1 MVPTNDFEPDELLP
15 FSNHLSL
22 PESRAAREILILRSI
37 RWIGSEPE
45 RVGLVA
51 NPHGLSVDKPT
62 NLFRGT
68 DSELSVGFGDSVE
81 IVSAGPA
88 ALKEAIEPARDVRT
102 RLAAQILRGDAP
114 KGRLCR
120 AGWNGHRLKEKPA

>member
-1 MVPTNDFEPDELLP
+1 MVSTDDFEPDELLP

-45 RVGLVA
+45 RIGLVA
-51 NPHGLSVDKPT
+51 NPHGLPVDKST

-68 DSELSVGFGDSVE
+68 DSELAVGFGDSVE

-88 ALKEAIEPARDVRT
+88 ALKQAVKPARDFHVRF
-102 RLAAQILRGDAP
+102 AAQVLRRDAP
-114 KGRLCR
+114 
-120 AGWNGHRLKEKPA
+120 